1 MAHDAY
7 TAPVGKI
14 ERNIEKN
21 PQADGL
27 KNALENVLSKTPK
40 GGNEGPGNSDHA
52 SGRGNS
58 DHAPGQGNS
67 DHAKSA
73 PEISPAPALQ
83 TVPAAA
89 QDQAHP
95 ASGAH
100 GAATV
105 AAAGQD
111 HALHTSGVLSDGSST
126 VSGGTGSGVQS
137 FGAKKAE
144 FVASV
149 GADHVTVYSAQAD
162 TSTSVSHLEQ
172 VTVGG
177 HAVLI
182 DASNADHAVIARM
195 YDAVMQSDASVSGLE
210 HWSAAHDQGTSLQE
224 IAHAFL
230 SSPEFQASAGKLT
243 DGAFVDQIYHSLFG
257 QEASHSEYA
266 QLTNQLAK
274 GLSREDLVVSL
285 AKSLEAPA
293 QAEQGITIVDHTH
306 GH

>member
-1 MAHDAY
+1 MAGDPY
-7 TAPVGKI
+7 SAPVSQI
-14 ERNIEKN
+14 HHNIEKN
-21 PQADGL
+21 PQARGL
-27 KNALENVLSKTPK
+27 ENALEHILGKSPK
-40 GGNEGPGNSDHA
+40 GAAAADSNSGTHGVSSEGHGFA
-52 SGRGNS
+52 ST
-58 DHAPGQGNS
+58 
-67 DHAKSA
+67 
-73 PEISPAPALQ
+73 Q

-89 QDQAHP
+89 QDHGP
-95 ASGAH
+95 LSGSH
-100 GAATV
+100 GSAMAATV
-105 AAAGQD
+105 AGAGQSQLLYM
-111 HALHTSGVLSDGSST
+111 ARTLSDGSST
-126 VSGGTGSGVQS
+126 VSGGSGGDVQS

-293 QAEQGITIVDHTH
+293 AAEDAIRIIDHTH